1 MSGHPGPPAAR
12 RRRIKARLA
21 ERDGMAC
28 FYCVHPFTTLVEAT
42 IDHLVPRCLLPGWL
56 QANLVLACHPCNQAK
71 ADQLPQ
77 RLLRPSGYGP
87 GLTRTWPTATGT
99 ATVPTPEGGDT

>member
-1 MSGHPGPPAAR
+1 MSARGSHPNGAR
-12 RRRIKARLA
+12 KRKMKARLI

-28 FYCVHPFTTLVEAT
+28 FYCGRAFASAAEAT
-42 IDHLVPRCLLPGWL
+42 VDHLVPRSLLPGWVL
-56 QANLVLACHPCNQAK
+56 ANLVLACGPCNAAK

-87 GLTRTWPTATGT
+87 GLVSVAG
-99 ATVPTPEGGDT
+99 AA